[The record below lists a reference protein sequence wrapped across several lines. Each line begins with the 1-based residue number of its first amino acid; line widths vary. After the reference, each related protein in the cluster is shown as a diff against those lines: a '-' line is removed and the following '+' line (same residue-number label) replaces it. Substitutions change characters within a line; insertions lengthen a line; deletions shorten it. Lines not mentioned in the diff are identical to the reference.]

1 MDIKFLGWV
10 AINGD
15 FLAWVFLTV
24 FFSVFGTVLLFSDAT
39 GDTLFSDATG
49 DLYFTSNFLT
59 GSTSESGSS
68 GVGAMSGG
76 VGQGA
81 GGKHGLLISLYLTE
95 AESAEIFFEGAE
107 DLLTTSVIEGLL
119 IGGSLESFDD
129 SYFILEVYFGV
140 EGNFEVFGDVLVSGY
155 FISCSTYSFILSV
168 LIVFLDI
175 SDNAGSSLAAS

>member
-1 MDIKFLGWV
+1 MDIKFLGWI

-24 FFSVFGTVLLFSDAT
+24 FFSGFWSGTVLLT
-39 GDTLFSDATG
+39 GELLFSETTG

-76 VGQGA
+76 VGLGA
-81 GGKHGLLISLYLTE
+81 GGKHW
-95 AESAEIFFEGAE
+95 
-107 DLLTTSVIEGLL
+107 VL
-119 IGGSLESFDD
+119 IGGSYE
-129 SYFILEVYFGV
+129 SYFILLV

-155 FISCSTYSFILSV
+155 FIS
-168 LIVFLDI
+168 
-175 SDNAGSSLAAS
+175 